1 MDKNII
7 LKFGGALICIF
18 LLHSCGQVGTIT
30 GGPVDNEAPKPIME
44 EVEPPNASLNTYPE
58 QIVIPFDEFIALNKP
73 SENIRV
79 VPEDVKLEPSI
90 KKRTLILKPISGEWK
105 DSTTYAIY
113 LKRAVKD
120 ITENND
126 SIMSFVFS
134 TGSYIDSLTSK
145 VKIVDAYDNK
155 PVKDVTVGLYE
166 EKFPDDTTK
175 MLPRYIAVSDE
186 SGDAEFNY
194 LMKGPFYVYAFYDEN
209 KNNYLDK
216 NEKRAKLSDSIFAD
230 TAINEENVPQMRL
243 MPPPPR
249 EELKIRTNEVLNPS
263 IWSIGF
269 GQRVRNE
276 IEIDFLDDKIPKGLK
291 WSEKGDS
298 LTVFY
303 GVSKRSDRY
312 RMAFKFRELEDTL
325 NKKFI
330 IRDELEY
337 DYFTNLDRG
346 KLLIQDTL
354 QFGVKEA
361 VDTFN
366 MENIEVFGVLKDDSI
381 KNELE
386 FSIKKISVDEVQI
399 QHSRK
404 YDSIYVNLYPNAID
418 GYNFPQRDTIEL
430 AYTVQKR
437 DEVGDLIIEFDT
449 IPPYGVLQV
458 LNEKGNLYAEEIV
471 DSIQSISYTKL
482 QAGKYKFRY
491 IIDENRDGRWNTGD
505 IFKNK
510 AAEHVLWFQ
519 DAANV
524 RANWDVKIELEFI
537 PLLEELFGTKE
548 EEDEDE
554 VNEPEV
560 NDEDENDPDEK
571 IDDD

>member
-7 LKFGGALICIF
+7 LKIGGALVCLF
-18 LLHSCGQVGTIT
+18 LLYSCGQVGTIS
-30 GGPVDNEAPKPIME
+30 GGPVDKEAPKPIME
-44 EVEPPNASLNTYPE
+44 EVEPQKASLNTYPE
-58 QIVIPFDEFIALNKP
+58 QIIIPFNEFIALNKP

-90 KKRTLILKPISGEWK
+90 KKKSLILKPISGEWK

-134 TGSYIDSLTSK
+134 TGSYIDSLTTK
-145 VKIVDAYDNK
+145 VNIIDAYDNK
-155 PVKDVTVGLYE
+155 PVENVTVGLYE
-166 EKFPDDTTK
+166 EPFPDDTTK
-175 MLPRYIAVSDE
+175 MLPRYIAVSDG
-186 SGDAEFNY
+186 SGDAEFSY
-194 LMKGPFYVYAFYDEN
+194 LMKGPFFVYAFYDEN

-216 NEKRAKLSDSIFAD
+216 NEKRAKLADSIFAD
-230 TAINEENVPQMRL
+230 TVINEENVPQMRL

-269 GQRVRNE
+269 GQRVKNE
-276 IEIDFLDDKIPKGLK
+276 IEIDFLDDKKPKGLK

-312 RMAFKFRELEDTL
+312 RMAYKFRDVADTL

-337 DYFTNLDRG
+337 DYFTNLSSG

-366 MENIEVFGVLKDDSI
+366 RENIEIFGVLKDDSI
-381 KNELE
+381 RNELE

-404 YDSIYVNLYPNAID
+404 YDSIYVNMYPNAID
-418 GYNFPQRDTIEL
+418 GYNFQQKDTIEL
-430 AYTVQKR
+430 KYTVQKR

-449 IPPYGVLQV
+449 IPPYGILQV
-458 LNEKGNLYAEEIV
+458 LNEKDKLYAEEII

-505 IFKNK
+505 IFKNITP
-510 AAEHVLWFQ
+510 EHVIWFQ

-524 RANWDVKIELEFI
+524 RANWDVKIELEFT
-537 PLLEELFGTKE
+537 PLLEELFGTLKE
-548 EEDEDE
+548 EEEKEDE
-554 VNEPEV
+554 SEKFE
-560 NDEDENDPDEK
+560 EDEEVESEEEEK
-571 IDDD
+571 E